1 MSSAI
6 RYFGSPFIPPSSRP
20 IVPLSPHPFVPSS
33 PRPFVPSS
41 LCPFVQP
48 DGGEQRLL
56 CGRGRLQ
63 PPVHGGALQVQGGD
77 AGERG
82 RRQEEVA
89 EAAAGGALLL
99 RVHCGAC
106 NPWCGESRVV

>member
-89 EAAAGGALLL
+89 EAAAGGALLI
-99 RVHCGAC
+99 
-106 NPWCGESRVV
+106 